1 LSYDNLDDGGLTPLE
16 RATGLWD
23 IMYGNDDG
31 ECSCGECEECV
42 WRHHN
47 DAAKQKIK
55 LNERKTVLENSARF
69 KVAAKLVAGI
79 SGNREIKFAL
89 IQKVHHDSMDSAIV
103 QYMANEA
110 LPAYYAAI
118 LKSPN
123 CIGSL
128 VEGVLYRV
136 CKLKA
141 SQTLTEQIGSLS
153 GSMRSNQSRITV
165 YDRVTLMQQ
174 FIHQTVD
181 HYLGVG
187 AARSIPV
194 PPMKNALS
202 AARLHLGIF
211 DVSDRRPGYVV
222 YLDSLSAAALQLE
235 YDEPRQSTAP
245 FGKRSW
251 PRWRVRHLRPLSY
264 YFPQKRR
271 ALLQVLRSLDES
283 TPAEQFVNKALLL
296 YAEA

>member
-1 LSYDNLDDGGLTPLE
+1 MSYESWNDGGLTPLE
-16 RATGLWD
+16 QAAGLWGILHGCD
-23 IMYGNDDG
+23 NGD
-31 ECSCGECEECV
+31 CSCGECEECEA
-42 WRHHN
+42 RQKSST
-47 DAAKQKIK
+47 AKRTK
-55 LNERKTVLENSARF
+55 ELENSSRF

-79 SGNREIKFAL
+79 NGNREIKLTL
-89 IQKVHHDSMDSAIV
+89 IQKIHRDGLDSAIV
-103 QYMANEA
+103 RYMAKEA
-110 LPAYYAAI
+110 LPEYYAAI

-123 CIGSL
+123 CIDRL

-153 GSMRSNQSRITV
+153 SSMRSNPSRLTA

-181 HYLGVG
+181 HYLGIG

-194 PPMKNALS
+194 PPMRNALS
-202 AARLHLGIF
+202 AARLHLGIY
-211 DVSDRRPGYVV
+211 DVIDRRPGYVA
-222 YLDSLSAAALQLE
+222 YIESLSTATLQLE

-251 PRWRVRHLRPLSY
+251 PRWRVRHLQPLSY
-264 YFPQKRR
+264 YFPAERR
-271 ALLQVLRSLDES
+271 ALLQALRSLNEG
-283 TPAEQFVNKALLL
+283 TPADQFVNKALLL
-296 YAEA
+296 YADA

>member
-1 LSYDNLDDGGLTPLE
+1 MSYESWNDGGLTPLE
-16 RATGLWD
+16 QAAGLWD
-23 IMYGNDDG
+23 IMYGRDNG
-31 ECSCGECEECV
+31 GCSCGECEECES
-42 WRHHN
+42 RLN
-47 DAAKQKIK
+47 ASAAKRTM
-55 LNERKTVLENSARF
+55 ELENSSRF

-79 SGNREIKFAL
+79 SGNREIKLAL

-103 QYMANEA
+103 RCMAEEP
-110 LPAYYAAI
+110 LPVYYAAI

-123 CIGSL
+123 CIDSL

-153 GSMRSNQSRITV
+153 SSMRSNAGRLAA

-194 PPMKNALS
+194 LPMKNALS

-211 DVSDRRPGYVV
+211 DVIDRRPSYVV
-222 YLDSLSAAALQLE
+222 YIDGLSTATLQLE

-264 YFPQKRR
+264 YFPAERR
-271 ALLQVLRSLDES
+271 ALLQALRSLDES
-283 TPAEQFVNKALLL
+283 TPADQFVDKALLL
-296 YAEA
+296 YADA